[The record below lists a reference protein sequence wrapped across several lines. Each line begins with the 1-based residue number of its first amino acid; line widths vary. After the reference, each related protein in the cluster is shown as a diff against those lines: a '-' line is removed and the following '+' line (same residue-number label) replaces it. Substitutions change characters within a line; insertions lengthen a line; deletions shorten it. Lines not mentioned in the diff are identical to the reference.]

1 MINCKCTNLLINQI
15 NIFYSN
21 YISPELNLV
30 LELNCFNVLK
40 NKYDKP
46 IISSSM
52 ISPQLKSE
60 ISKSFSD
67 KLKLYTYHDCN
78 KIYVMFDIQN
88 SSFPNS
94 TINKLME

>member
-1 MINCKCTNLLINQI
+1 M

-21 YISPELNLV
+21 YISPELNFALK
-30 LELNCFNVLK
+30 LNCFNVLK

-60 ISKSFSD
+60 ISK
-67 KLKLYTYHDCN
+67 
-78 KIYVMFDIQN
+78 
-88 SSFPNS
+88 
-94 TINKLME
+94 